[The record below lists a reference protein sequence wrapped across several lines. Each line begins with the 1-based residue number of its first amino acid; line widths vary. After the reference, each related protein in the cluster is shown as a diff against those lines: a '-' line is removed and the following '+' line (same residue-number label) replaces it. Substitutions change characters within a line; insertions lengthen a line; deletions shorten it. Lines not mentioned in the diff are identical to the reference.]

1 MSTNDWSDVEI
12 QATVEA
18 YFRMLL
24 REQSGQT
31 VNKAHE
37 NRVLREGVLN
47 SRTKASVEFRM
58 QNISAVFEELGL
70 QRISGYKPAKNIG
83 LAVSNRIRKATASL
97 NNIEVLA
104 LAPEWFEEQ
113 KNSLLYNYLT
123 SHSPEAHRTTK
134 HFTFDSAHFDTST
147 ETLYTP
153 PSNKLDLEKEIV
165 EVIENGASLTE
176 LSVDAYRYLS
186 VFLTFFWDKLQKFLN
201 VIALAALITTSYSAT
216 EASKTPE
223 EIRATVK
230 SLTSEQRALLK
241 GYSVVTADEVIL
253 RATPNKNSDELARL
267 PKGEWVENIHG
278 DTSSWIK
285 VKADVDGED
294 VEGWIYRSY
303 LVKLQ

>member
-24 REQSGQT
+24 REKSGQT

-70 QRISGYKPAKNIG
+70 QRISSYKPAKNIG

-134 HFTFDSAHFDTST
+134 HFTFDSVHFDTST

-253 RATPNKNSDELARL
+253 RAKPNKNSDELARL
-267 PKGEWVENIHG
+267 PKGEWVENIDG
-278 DTSSWIK
+278 DTSSWIR

-294 VEGWIYRSY
+294 VDGWIYRSY

>member
-1 MSTNDWSDVEI
+1 MSTSDWSDVEI
-12 QATVEA
+12 EATVEA

-24 REQSGQT
+24 REKSGQS

-37 NRVLREGVLN
+37 NRVLREAVLN

-70 QRISGYKPAKNIG
+70 QRISGYKPAKNVG
-83 LAVSNRIRKATASL
+83 LGVSNRIREAIASL

-134 HFTFDSAHFDTST
+134 HFTLDAAHLNTST
-147 ETLYTP
+147 EPLYTP
-153 PSNKLDLEKEIV
+153 PSNKLDLEREIV

-201 VIALAALITTSYSAT
+201 VIALAALITTSYNAT

-230 SLTSEQRALLK
+230 SLTREQRALLK

-253 RATPNKNSDELARL
+253 RVKPNKNSDELARL
-267 PKGEWVENIHG
+267 QKGEWVENIGG
-278 DTSSWIK
+278 DTSSWIR

-294 VEGWIYRSY
+294 VDGWIYRSY